1 MYLFKSL
8 CILTKK
14 SALFLCIVQIIIWVS
29 SKSKMQLWGS
39 LTENIYDGV
48 NWCQK
53 IFHHLFLLFKVG
65 LAGSSAIVTATL
77 KCLMH
82 FFNLTETDLPKEVQ
96 PQFILDVEKSELHI
110 NAGKSQC
117 SKNPQK
123 IREIN
128 FHIRKSAKKLMPVNF
143 RDWLDF

>member
-1 MYLFKSL
+1 
-8 CILTKK
+8 
-14 SALFLCIVQIIIWVS
+14 
-29 SKSKMQLWGS
+29 MQVRRGS
-39 LTENIYDGV
+39 LTENIYGV

-110 NAGKSQC
+110 NAGKH
-117 SKNPQK
+117 N
-123 IREIN
+123 
-128 FHIRKSAKKLMPVNF
+128 AL
-143 RDWLDF
+143 